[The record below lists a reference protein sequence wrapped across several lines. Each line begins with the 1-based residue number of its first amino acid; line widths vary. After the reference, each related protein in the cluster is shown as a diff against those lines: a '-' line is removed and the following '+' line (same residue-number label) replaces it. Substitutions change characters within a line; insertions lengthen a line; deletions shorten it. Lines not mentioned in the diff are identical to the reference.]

1 MEISSLGFIGAGNMN
16 TAILQGVLRAG
27 AIPREQIWLSN
38 RHKEK
43 LEPFSG
49 TGIHTTLD
57 NREVVLHTDVVVIGV
72 KPQMFGDVLPGIAL
86 WPQGNVSSPSRR
98 ASPLPLCGRLF
109 RERPWSGP
117 CPTRL

>member
-43 LEPFSG
+43 LEPFPGQAATPPWTTGKWSCTQTWSSSG
-49 TGIHTTLD
+49 
-57 NREVVLHTDVVVIGV
+57 
-72 KPQMFGDVLPGIAL
+72 
-86 WPQGNVSSPSRR
+86 
-98 ASPLPLCGRLF
+98 
-109 RERPWSGP
+109 
-117 CPTRL
+117 